1 MLVMA
6 LSPGD
11 AIMSGHGEDRHG
23 MRHGM
28 NWRWGGG
35 WLALLCGLPLA
46 AVASGT
52 RAPLTIV
59 AMDQA
64 SPPYVIGEGDHF
76 APQPGLAV
84 ELAQR
89 AAKACGV
96 ELQLLR
102 QPGLRMLQSLKS
114 GSADAALLLSYNE
127 ERAQFAVYPLRDG
140 QPDGRQRMSTLRY
153 VLFVRHDSTLT
164 WDGERLSPPQ
174 AVVGSNIGWSVIKD
188 LERHQI
194 KVETALN
201 VGSNF
206 NKLQA
211 GRIDAYAIQD
221 LLAAGYLATHPKL
234 AVRALPQP
242 LVSKDYFMPF
252 SRQFAARQ
260 PQLVQCMWQQVARQ
274 RDALLQRRMAI
285 YLNH

>member
-1 MLVMA
+1 MRQ
-6 LSPGD
+6 G
-11 AIMSGHGEDRHG
+11 MSGRGI
-23 MRHGM
+23 
-28 NWRWGGG
+28 GG
-35 WLALLCGLPLA
+35 WLGLLCALPLA
-46 AVASGT
+46 ALAASE
-52 RAPLTIV
+52 RPQLSIV

-64 SPPYVIGEGDHF
+64 SPPYVIGEGSGF

-140 QPDGRQRMSTLRY
+140 QPDGRRRMSTLSY
-153 VLFVRHDSTLT
+153 VLLVRHDSQLA
-164 WDGERLSPPQ
+164 WDGERLNPPQ

-188 LERHQI
+188 LERFQI

-201 VGSNF
+201 VDSNF

-221 LLAAGYLATHPKL
+221 LLAAGYLSTHPKL

-274 RDALLQRRMAI
+274 RDALLKRRMAA
-285 YLNH
+285 YLHH

>member
-1 MLVMA
+1 MW
-6 LSPGD
+6 G
-11 AIMSGHGEDRHG
+11 
-23 MRHGM
+23 GM
-28 NWRWGGG
+28 NTWCRRAAC
-35 WLALLCGLPLA
+35 WLIGCLPLA
-46 AVASGT
+46 GAAALP
-52 RAPLTIV
+52 APLTIV
-59 AMDQA
+59 VMDQA
-64 SPPYVIGEGDHF
+64 SPPYIIGEGDHF
-76 APQPGLAV
+76 AAQPGLAV
-84 ELAQR
+84 ELAR
-89 AAKACGV
+89 KAATTCGV
-96 ELQLLR
+96 ELHLLR

-140 QPDGRQRMSTLRY
+140 QPDTRQRMSTLRY
-153 VLFVRHDSTLT
+153 VLFVRHDSTLA
-164 WDGERLSPPQ
+164 WDGERLTPSQ

-188 LERHQI
+188 LERLQI
-194 KVETALN
+194 KVETALD

-260 PQLVQCMWQQVARQ
+260 PQLMQCMWQQVARQ
-274 RDALLQRRMAI
+274 RDALLKRRMAI
-285 YLNH
+285 YLNR

>member
-1 MLVMA
+1 MRQ
-6 LSPGD
+6 G
-11 AIMSGHGEDRHG
+11 MSGRGVG
-23 MRHGM
+23 V
-28 NWRWGGG
+28 
-35 WLALLCGLPLA
+35 WLGLLCALPLVALA
-46 AVASGT
+46 ASE
-52 RAPLTIV
+52 RPQLSIV

-64 SPPYVIGEGDHF
+64 SPPYLIGEGDRF

-89 AAKACGV
+89 AANACGV

-153 VLFVRHDSTLT
+153 VLFVRNDSQLV
-164 WDGERLSPPQ
+164 WDGTRLTPPQ

-188 LERHQI
+188 LERYQI
-194 KVETALN
+194 RVETALS

-221 LLAAGYLATHPKL
+221 LLAEGYLAAQPQLT
-234 AVRALPQP
+234 VRALPQQ

-274 RDALLQRRMAI
+274 RDALLKQRMAVYI
-285 YLNH
+285 NH